1 MTDKDTIDG
10 LNRYKGIIE
19 PNYPMSMYIESAI
32 ERIYDVILIKKVLDD
47 KLSPSNE
54 KVRDI
59 EMILKMGKKNEL

>member
-32 ERIYDVILIKKVLDD
+32 ERIYDVILIKKVLND

-54 KVRDI
+54 KIKDI
-59 EMILKMGKKNEL
+59 ETILNLRWGR